1 MYMYVYILY
10 ITINIYK
17 YINIYIYIRDV
28 YSIYGITREILTIL
42 FIELCESRSI
52 LSIIKMH
59 VRIHVIKKK
68 RIFYGSYLVTR
79 CTTMGCYKAIA
90 WIL

>member
-1 MYMYVYILY
+1 M
-10 ITINIYK
+10 
-17 YINIYIYIRDV
+17 YIYIRDV

-42 FIELCESRSI
+42 FIERCESRSI

-68 RIFYGSYLVTR
+68 KRILYGSYLVTR
-79 CTTMGCYKAIA
+79 YTTVGCCKAIV